1 LGYQPVSAPSKAWH
15 FLQGESPCWAR
26 SNQPPIS
33 SVAVMEETEK
43 KKSNEIIEAYTE
55 NHVGHKGDRTPG
67 SLIQPR

>member
-1 LGYQPVSAPSKAWH
+1 MKPLVRQAKLGISYRVKVPIGQGLANHPYRV
-15 FLQGESPCWAR
+15 LQLLR
-26 SNQPPIS
+26 RLR
-33 SVAVMEETEK
+33 K